1 MDDIRVTDIIEVVK
15 SNICDNF
22 CKWTETADDECNCQW
37 IREGND
43 CPLDVL

>member
-1 MDDIRVTDIIEVVK
+1 MVEITITDILEVHK

-22 CKWTETADDECNCQW
+22 CKWTETCDEEFTCQW